1 MRRFTLMASLFLG
14 ACLLTSSTG
23 LIGQEPKQAEKKE
36 VRPAPK
42 TRTQLPMF
50 WGQIGLSDEQ
60 KKKVYAIQI
69 KNMEEIDILEEQIK
83 ALKEKSAK
91 ERLEVLTPDQKKKLE
106 EIIKAKVGG

>member
-1 MRRFTLMASLFLG
+1 MQRFTLLASLFLG
-14 ACLLTSSTG
+14 ACVLTNSSG
-23 LIGQEPKQAEKKE
+23 LVGQEPKQPEKKQATPT
-36 VRPAPK
+36 VKP
-42 TRTQLPMF
+42 RTQLPMF

-60 KKKVYAIQI
+60 KKKIYAIQI
-69 KNMEEIDILEEQIK
+69 KNTEEIDKLEAEIK